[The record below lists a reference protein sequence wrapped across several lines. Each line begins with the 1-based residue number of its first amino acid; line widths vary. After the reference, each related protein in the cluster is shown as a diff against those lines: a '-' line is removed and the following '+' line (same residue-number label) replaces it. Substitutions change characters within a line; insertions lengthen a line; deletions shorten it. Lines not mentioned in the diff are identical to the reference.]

1 MRSAVP
7 LGLVLL
13 AGCKPAEQAPA
24 EPSASPAQSI
34 DLIGPSDPP
43 TPPPTLPGD
52 LSKPPPPLP
61 GDIKK
66 APISIPADNLIKGR
80 HFQALGTEP
89 FWSLEVLPGKL
100 IYTSPEVQ
108 PGIAVTYTL
117 TGQGKQLR
125 YSGTLQGKPMV
136 LTIEPGEC
144 SDGMSDT
151 VYPYKASFTW
161 GDRTEQG
168 CARAK

>member
-1 MRSAVP
+1 MRSAVL

-24 EPSASPAQSI
+24 EPSASSAESI
-34 DLIGPSDPP
+34 DLIGSSDPP
-43 TPPPTLPGD
+43 APPPILPGD
-52 LSKPPPPLP
+52 LNKPPSPLP

-66 APISIPADNLIKGR
+66 APISIPADNLVKGK

-89 FWSLEVLPGKL
+89 FWGLEVLPGKL

-108 PGIAVTYTL
+108 PGIAVTYAFTS
-117 TGQGKQLR
+117 QGKQSR
-125 YSGTLQGKPMV
+125 YSGTLQGKPMI
-136 LTIEPGEC
+136 LSIELGQC

-151 VYPYKASFTW
+151 VYPYKAIFVW
-161 GDRTEQG
+161 GDQTQQG

>member
-1 MRSAVP
+1 MRSALL

-24 EPSASPAQSI
+24 KPDENDLVLTVTASDI
-34 DLIGPSDPP
+34 PP
-43 TPPPTLPGD
+43 TDQVAPPPTVPGER
-52 LSKPPPPLP
+52 KKQPKVP
-61 GDIKK
+61 G
-66 APISIPADNLIKGR
+66 ADALVRGKR
-80 HFQALGTEP
+80 YQALGTEP